1 LFGLD
6 KLKINSHI
14 TQKTTK
20 KSVICN
26 GFFVKQ
32 VLTLISVFF
41 IAQTGYSQVLP
52 SFGNSRTGST
62 GMQFLKIAPDARGM
76 GMAGS
81 YISTVNDL
89 SAMYWNPAGLSRI
102 DTADYHFQAGNTL
115 YFAGIN
121 MAWGGFA
128 MRSGEQAFWGVNI
141 MSLNVGEMEET
152 TEFQPTGTGRT
163 FSPSSLVVSASYARI
178 LTSNFTF
185 GITGKYAREG
195 MAGVS
200 VNNVMFDLGLDY
212 LIEEVRNL
220 RFAVTLTNFGINVDP
235 NGKAT
240 VLKTTGAEEIENFES
255 ISVPTTFRLG
265 ASVDVIQKEK
275 QNLRLSL
282 QLNHPADNNET
293 LAFGA
298 EYFLKKMLYIRTG
311 YEFGQDEDG
320 FPPLG
325 LGLVFP
331 RRFGKITV
339 DYSLNNKV
347 RLGNV
352 HRLALGLQL
361 R

>member
-1 LFGLD
+1 MK
-6 KLKINSHI
+6 KL
-14 TQKTTK
+14 
-20 KSVICN
+20 
-26 GFFVKQ
+26 
-32 VLTLISVFF
+32 LISISAIF
-41 IAQTGYSQVLP
+41 IAVAGYSQVLP
-52 SFGNSRTGST
+52 SFGNSRTGTT

-81 YISTVNDL
+81 YISTVSDL
-89 SAMYWNPAGLSRI
+89 SAMYWNPAALSRI
-102 DTADYHFQAGNTL
+102 DTARYHFQAGNTL

-121 MAWGGFA
+121 MAWGAFG
-128 MRSGEQAFWGVNI
+128 MRSSQQAFWGVNV

-163 FSPSSLVVSASYARI
+163 FSPSSFVVSASYARI

-185 GITGKYAREG
+185 GVTGKYAREG
-195 MAGVS
+195 MADV
-200 VNNVMFDLGLDY
+200 VTNNVMFDLGLDY
-212 LIEEVRNL
+212 LIKEVRNL
-220 RFAVTLTNFGINVDP
+220 RFAVTLTNFGINVEP
-235 NGKAT
+235 SGKAT

-265 ASVDVIQKEK
+265 ASIDAIQKEK
-275 QNLRLSL
+275 QNLRLSA

-293 LAFGA
+293 FAFGA
-298 EYFLKKMLYIRTG
+298 EFLLKKMLYIRTG
-311 YEFGQDEDG
+311 YEFGQDETG

-325 LGLVFP
+325 LGIVFP
-331 RRFGKITV
+331 RRFGKITI

>member
-1 LFGLD
+1 MQSFLVV
-6 KLKINSHI
+6 KKILVS
-14 TQKTTK
+14 
-20 KSVICN
+20 
-26 GFFVKQ
+26 
-32 VLTLISVFF
+32 
-41 IAQTGYSQVLP
+41 IAAILCVSTAYSQVLP
-52 SFGNSRTGST
+52 SFGNSRTGTT
-62 GMQFLKIAPDARGM
+62 GMQFLKIAPDARSM

-81 YISTVNDL
+81 YISTVSDL

-102 DTADYHFQAGNTL
+102 DTAKYHFQAGNTL

-121 MAWGGFA
+121 MAWGAFG
-128 MRSGEQAFWGVNI
+128 MRASRQSFWGINV

-163 FSPSSLVVSASYARI
+163 FSPSSFVLSASYARI

-195 MAGVS
+195 MAGVAT
-200 VNNVMFDLGLDY
+200 NNVMFDLGLDY
-212 LIEEVRNL
+212 LITEVRNL
-220 RFAVTLTNFGINVDP
+220 RFAVTLTNFGINVEP
-235 NGKAT
+235 SGKAT

-265 ASVDVIQKEK
+265 ASVDVIQKKK
-275 QNLRLSL
+275 QNLRVSL

-331 RRFGKITV
+331 RRFGKITI

-361 R
+361 K

>member
-1 LFGLD
+1 MLL
-6 KLKINSHI
+6 
-14 TQKTTK
+14 
-20 KSVICN
+20 
-26 GFFVKQ
+26 VKQ
-32 VLTLISVFF
+32 LVVTITALFVAFS
-41 IAQTGYSQVLP
+41 GYSQVLP
-52 SFGNSRTGST
+52 SFGNSRTGTT
-62 GMQFLKIAPDARGM
+62 GMQFLKIAPDARGT

-81 YISTVNDL
+81 YISTVSDL

-102 DTADYHFQAGNTL
+102 DTAKYHFQAGNTL

-121 MAWGGFA
+121 MAWGAFG
-128 MRSGEQAFWGVNI
+128 MRSSQQAFWGINV

-152 TEFQPTGTGRT
+152 TEFQPTGTGRK
-163 FSPSSLVVSASYARI
+163 FSPSSVVVSASYARM

-195 MAGVS
+195 MAGIAT
-200 VNNVMFDLGLDY
+200 NNVMFDLGLDY
-212 LIEEVRNL
+212 LIKEVHNL
-220 RFAVTLTNFGINVDP
+220 RFAVTLTNFGINVEP
-235 NGKAT
+235 SGKAT
-240 VLKTTGAEEIENFES
+240 VLKTSGAEEVESFES

-265 ASVDVIQKEK
+265 ASVDVIQKAK
-275 QNLRLSL
+275 QNLRLSV

-298 EYFLKKMLYIRTG
+298 EYFVKKMLYLRTG
-311 YEFGQDEDG
+311 YELGQDENG

-325 LGLVFP
+325 LGVVFP
-331 RRFGKITV
+331 RRFGKITI